1 MQTKKLLYSLLFPA
15 VCLLLTACA
24 GAGKNAEAAPTEIPE
39 PPPVAFAAGS
49 VAADAEELRLPLAE
63 GETAL
68 LESLPALRSADLSG
82 SRNEEQVAAW
92 AKAHPEIECFY
103 TITLP
108 DGTVLDS
115 GTQSFDMR
123 SLSPAECEAYA
134 AKLALLPDLKS
145 VRLGKEGG
153 AHTWESLKRLRAL
166 LPETAFRYGFTL
178 YGKDCDLSDTSLNF
192 SHIPIEDNAAALR
205 KVIPLMSEL
214 NYVDMDTTGISNP
227 EMEKLRAEFPDV
239 KFVGR
244 VWFGEHY
251 SVRTDVQRILASKPG
266 AGGMLYPWDVEALS
280 CCHDV
285 IFLDLGHNQQLT
297 DISFVAQMP
306 KLETAILAM
315 CDWSDATPLESC
327 PELEYLE
334 MFSTQCADLRP
345 LTKLTKLK
353 HLNIAGI
360 VDIEDVSPLFGM
372 TQLERLYLGSMNRV
386 SNEQAEELRR
396 RLPNCE
402 VDTLVYDDPTGGH
415 WRWDGDGN
423 IVPRYY
429 LLRMQFDYYEDDAFS
444 FWWNDPLYDLSTP
457 TTPSE

>member
-1 MQTKKLLYSLLFPA
+1 MLKKNLLSCLFLLS
-15 VCLLLTACA
+15 CLLLTAC
-24 GAGKNAEAAPTEIPE
+24 GGIGKKGEPAPAEE
-39 PPPVAFAAGS
+39 PGLPPVVFAAGS
-49 VAADAEELRLPLAE
+49 AAADSEELRLSLAE

-68 LESLPALRSADLSG
+68 LASLPALRSADFSG
-82 SRNEEQVAAW
+82 SANEEEVAAW

-103 TITLP
+103 TVTLP
-108 DGTVLDS
+108 DGTAIDS

-123 SLSPAECEAYA
+123 SLSPEECEAYA
-134 AKLALLPDLKS
+134 AKLALLPDLKN

-192 SHIPIEDNAAALR
+192 SHIPIEDNAEALR
-205 KVIPLMSEL
+205 KVIPLMTEL
-214 NYVDMDTTGISNP
+214 NYVDMDTTGIPNP
-227 EMEKLRAEFPDV
+227 EMEKLRTDFPDV
-239 KFVGR
+239 KFVWR
-244 VWFGEHY
+244 VWFGEAY

-315 CDWSDATPLESC
+315 CDWTDATPLTNC

-334 MFSTQCADLRP
+334 MFSTKCSDLRP
-345 LTKLTKLK
+345 LTKLHNLK

-360 VDIEDVSPLFGM
+360 VDIEDVSPLFDM

-386 SNEQAEELRR
+386 PNEQADELRR

-429 LLRMQFDYYEDDAFS
+429 LLRMQFGYYDDDAFS
-444 FWWNDPLYDLSTP
+444 FWWNDPLYDGPNTP
-457 TTPSE
+457 TPSE

>member
-1 MQTKKLLYSLLFPA
+1 MTAKKMLFSFVLLQLC
-15 VCLLLTACA
+15 VLLTAC
-24 GAGKNAEAAPTEIPE
+24 GVGKTAEPAVTAETRPT
-39 PPPVAFAAGS
+39 PVVFAAGS
-49 VAADAEELRLPLAE
+49 AAADAEELRLPLAE

-68 LESLPALRSADLSG
+68 LASLPALRAADFSG
-82 SRNEEQVAAW
+82 SANEEEVAAW
-92 AKAHPEIECFY
+92 AGAHPEIECFY
-103 TITLP
+103 TVTLP
-108 DGTVLDS
+108 DGTILNS

-153 AHTWESLKRLRAL
+153 AHSWESLARLRAL
-166 LPETAFRYGFTL
+166 LPEPAFRYAFTL

-214 NYVDMDTTGISNP
+214 NYVDMDTTGIPNP
-227 EMEKLRAEFPDV
+227 EMEKLRADFPDV
-239 KFVGR
+239 KFVWR
-244 VWFGEHY
+244 VWFGENY
-251 SVRTDVQRILASKPG
+251 SVRTDVQRILASRPT
-266 AGGMLYPWDVEALS
+266 AGGMLYPWDGEALA

-285 IFLDLGHNQQLT
+285 VFLDLGHNQQLT

-315 CDWSDATPLESC
+315 CGWSDATPLTNC

-334 MFSTQCADLRP
+334 MFGTECTDLRP
-345 LTKLTKLK
+345 LAELHNLK

-360 VDIEDVSPLFGM
+360 VDIDDVSPLFGM

-386 SNEQAEELRR
+386 PNEQTEELRR

-415 WRWDGDGN
+415 WRWDEEGN

-429 LLRMQFDYYEDDAFS
+429 LLRMQFDYYDDDVFS
-444 FWWNDPLYDLSTP
+444 LTWNDPLYELTPP
-457 TTPSE
+457 TTPVE

>member
-1 MQTKKLLYSLLFPA
+1 MAKKKLQFSLFSLALCF
-15 VCLLLTACA
+15 LLTAC
-24 GAGKNAEAAPTEIPE
+24 GLGKSAAPAATEE
-39 PPPVAFAAGS
+39 PGAPPLVFAAGS
-49 VAADAEELRLPLAE
+49 VRTDAEELRLPLAK
-63 GETAL
+63 GETAML
-68 LESLPALRSADLSG
+68 SALPALRAADFSG
-82 SRNEEQVAAW
+82 SENEEEVAAW
-92 AKAHPEIECFY
+92 AQAHPEIECFY
-103 TITLP
+103 TVTLP

-115 GTQSFDMR
+115 GTKSFDMR

-134 AKLALLPDLKS
+134 AKLALLPELKS

-153 AHTWESLKRLRAL
+153 AHTWESLAHLRAL
-166 LPETAFRYGFTL
+166 LPEPAFRYGFAL

-214 NYVDMDTTGISNP
+214 NYVDMDTTGIANP
-227 EMEKLRAEFPDV
+227 EMEKLRADFPAV
-239 KFVGR
+239 KFVWR
-244 VWFGEHY
+244 VWFGENY
-251 SVRTDVQRILASKPG
+251 SVRTDVQRILASRPT
-266 AGGMLYPWDVEALS
+266 AGGMLYPRDVEALS

-285 IFLDLGHNQQLT
+285 VFLDLGHNQQLT

-315 CDWSDATPLESC
+315 CGWSDATPLESC

-334 MFSTQCADLRP
+334 MFGTECTDIRP
-345 LTKLTKLK
+345 LARLTKLK

-360 VDIEDVSPLFGM
+360 VDLDDVSPLFGM

-386 SNEQAEELRR
+386 PNEQTDELRR

-402 VDTLVYDDPTGGH
+402 IDTLVYDDPTAGH
-415 WRWDGDGN
+415 WRWDEEGN

-429 LLRMQFDYYEDDAFS
+429 LLRIQFDYYDDDVFS
-444 FWWNDPLYDLSTP
+444 LYWNDPLYESSTP

>member
-1 MQTKKLLYSLLFPA
+1 MSKKKLLYSLSVLA
-15 VCLLLTACA
+15 LCSLLTACGVGKS
-24 GAGKNAEAAPTEIPE
+24 GAPAATEE
-39 PPPVAFAAGS
+39 PGLPPVVFAAGS
-49 VAADAEELRLPLAE
+49 AVADSEELRLPLAE

-68 LESLPALRSADLSG
+68 LASLPALRSADLSG
-82 SRNEEQVAAW
+82 SANEEEVAAW

-103 TITLP
+103 TVTLP
-108 DGTVLDS
+108 DGTVIDS
-115 GTQSFDMR
+115 GTQSYDMR
-123 SLSPAECEAYA
+123 SLSPAECEACA
-134 AKLALLPDLKS
+134 VKLALLPDLKN

-153 AHTWESLKRLRAL
+153 AHTWESLARLRAL

-192 SHIPIEDNAAALR
+192 SHIPIEDNAEALR
-205 KVIPLMSEL
+205 KVIPLMTEL
-214 NYVDMDTTGISNP
+214 NYVDMDTTGIPNP
-227 EMEKLRAEFPDV
+227 EMEKLRADFPDV
-239 KFVGR
+239 KFVWR
-244 VWFGEHY
+244 VWFGENY
-251 SVRTDVQRILASKPG
+251 SVRTDVQRILASRPS
-266 AGGMLYPWDVEALS
+266 AGGMIYPWDAEALA

-285 IFLDLGHNQQLT
+285 VFLDLGHNQQLT

-315 CDWSDATPLESC
+315 CGWSDATPLTNC

-334 MFSTQCADLRP
+334 MFGTECTDLRP
-345 LTKLTKLK
+345 LAKLHNLK

-386 SNEQAEELRR
+386 PNEQAEELRR
-396 RLPNCE
+396 HLPNCE
-402 VDTLVYDDPTGGH
+402 IDTLVYDDPTGGH

-429 LLRMQFDYYEDDAFS
+429 LLRMQFDYYDDDVFS
-444 FWWNDPLYDLSTP
+444 LTWNDPLYDGP
-457 TTPSE
+457 NAAAPSE